1 MEAAIQA
8 LPQQRKL
15 IFLQLE
21 NIYFDYI
28 NRRDRDEI
36 SKDIVRL
43 SQALEQLPNCPEEKA
58 KGQPG
63 FPKACG
69 DLASFLRECVGLMK
83 EVPYLVH
90 YVEMIG
96 SLITQFLQG
105 TLVEFMKGDGQAD
118 ATEPL
123 AWRFRTSIADR
134 RLSELSLG
142 GGKSV

>member
-1 MEAAIQA
+1 MSTEAVEAAIQA

-83 EVPYLVH
+83 E
-90 YVEMIG
+90 
-96 SLITQFLQG
+96 FLQG